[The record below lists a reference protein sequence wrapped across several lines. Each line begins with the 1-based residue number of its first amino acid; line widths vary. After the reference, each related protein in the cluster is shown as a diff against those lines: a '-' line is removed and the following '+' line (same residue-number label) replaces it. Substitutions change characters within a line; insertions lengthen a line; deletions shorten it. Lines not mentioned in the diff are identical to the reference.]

1 MNNNHYQLAR
11 MKDNIVVKVLEKP
24 GNRLDNDLVNNNSS
38 LASYLEKKLCALG
51 LKADDVVLEAD
62 KIMVTIRQVV
72 EDVGMLSSMQQSEL
86 VKLLHKFGFKS
97 GHVSER
103 LAADLVEKW
112 ALKDEEGRYSI
123 VGSEGKIVNEVEVDE
138 DNDQVEVI
146 PSEIMGV
153 EEGFPRMALVMA
165 FFLHTERGMEEQIS
179 KDLARAMVGVWIT
192 YGFTYQ
198 QMCKVFQSRDQQE
211 VKVDMLRNMLNT
223 KVSEGFLKPVS
234 FGFSK
239 LIKLTLFYFS
249 HAV

>member
-1 MNNNHYQLAR
+1 MIFVFVVISWYFQLLYC
-11 MKDNIVVKVLEKP
+11 KLEI
-24 GNRLDNDLVNNNSS
+24 L
-38 LASYLEKKLCALG
+38 
-51 LKADDVVLEAD
+51 
-62 KIMVTIRQVV
+62 
-72 EDVGMLSSMQQSEL
+72 
-86 VKLLHKFGFKS
+86 F
-97 GHVSER
+97 SER
-103 LAADLVEKW
+103 K
-112 ALKDEEGRYSI
+112 KKQIINEEVSSSPNQPRKAH
-123 VGSEGKIVNEVEVDE
+123 EEVDE
-138 DNDQVEVI
+138 DNDKVEVI

-165 FFLHTERGMEEQIS
+165 FFLHTERDLEEQIR